1 MTGTSL
7 LIHTFLYLPT
17 PNNRSYYLLNMKKRN
32 QRAVPQQEYDLNSN
46 LSVNYNSIANKFSH
60 AKPGE
65 GGIAWFKGGIDY
77 GGSNNSHSS
86 RVNTNNSI
94 STIAT
99 EMSNSKYSRRDLEQY
114 ITKSINSGEDII
126 SLLSYKSTMQDPS
139 VQWIPFGICPDEAI
153 KRLLTCTVL
162 AITSPSFSM
171 NDSKRLCNIARK
183 SYKLT
188 DNKASLWSNIKSL
201 LLYGTKMGPSGI
213 LGFLNLG
220 IAKLTNLSIGFTGI
234 THHCTAII
242 GKQLF
247 DKNTPLLIKLSIEG
261 ERIMGDRG
269 AVELLKLLQ
278 YNNTLKLLTLRD
290 CALSSRTAIAFARYI
305 VINQSLQVGNLND
318 NKFDYNNILTVLRA
332 VSNKG
337 AKGVLKSVSLTG
349 QSYHLCTT
357 ELLKINEMAQDM
369 SVRIVSPDLPVHDE
383 YKQESKRNDTFD
395 TTKVNKYYD
404 IDKKELD
411 NIAKGIHE
419 LAMNRQLDKGEYY
432 EFSKVIY
439 L

>member
-1 MTGTSL
+1 
-7 LIHTFLYLPT
+7 
-17 PNNRSYYLLNMKKRN
+17 MKKRN
-32 QRAVPQQEYDLNSN
+32 QRAVPKQEYDLNSN
-46 LSVNYNSIANKFSH
+46 LSVNYNSLANKFSH
-60 AKPGE
+60 AKSGE
-65 GGIAWFKGGIDY
+65 GGIAWFKGNSSVDSI
-77 GGSNNSHSS
+77 SNSSS
-86 RVNTNNSI
+86 RIYLNNNNNSI

-99 EMSNSKYSRRDLEQY
+99 EISNSKYNRLDLEKY
-114 ITKSINSGEDII
+114 INKSINSGEDVI
-126 SLLSYKSTMQDPS
+126 SLLSYKSTIQDPS

-188 DNKASLWSNIKSL
+188 DTSVPLWNNIQSL

-220 IAKLTNLSIGFTGI
+220 ISKLTNLSLGYTGI
-234 THHCTAII
+234 THHCTSVI
-242 GKQLF
+242 GRQLF
-247 DKNTPLLIKLSIEG
+247 DKNNPLLIKLSIEG
-261 ERIMGDRG
+261 EHIMGDRG

-278 YNNTLKLLTLRD
+278 YNNSLKILTLRD
-290 CALSSRTAIAFARYI
+290 CLLSSRTAIAFARFI

-318 NKFDYNNILTVLRA
+318 NKFDYNNILTILRA

-337 AKGVLKSVSLTG
+337 AKGVLKSISLTG
-349 QSYHLCTT
+349 QSYHLSTS
-357 ELLKINEMAQDM
+357 ELLKINELAQDI

-383 YKQESKRNDTFD
+383 YKQETKRNDTYD
-395 TTKVNKYYD
+395 KTKTYKYYD
-404 IDKKELD
+404 LDKKELD
-411 NIAKGIHE
+411 NIATGVHE

>member
-1 MTGTSL
+1 
-7 LIHTFLYLPT
+7 
-17 PNNRSYYLLNMKKRN
+17 MKKRN
-32 QRAVPQQEYDLNSN
+32 QRAVPKQEYDSNSN
-46 LSVNYNSIANKFSH
+46 LSVNYNSIANKFSY

-65 GGIAWFKGGIDY
+65 GGISWFKGSIDN
-77 GGSNNSHSS
+77 GGSSYSHSS

-99 EMSNSKYSRRDLEQY
+99 EMSNSKYNRLDLEHY
-114 ITKSINSGEDII
+114 IHKSINSGEDII
-126 SLLSYKSTMQDPS
+126 SLLSYKSTTQDPN

-153 KRLLTCTVL
+153 KRILTCTVL

-171 NDSKRLCNIARK
+171 NDSKRLCNIARG
-183 SYKLT
+183 SCTLT
-188 DNKASLWSNIKSL
+188 DTKTPLWNNIKSL

-220 IAKLTNLSIGFTGI
+220 IAQLTNLSIGFTGI
-234 THHCTAII
+234 THHCTAMI

-247 DKNTPLLIKLSIEG
+247 DKNCPSLIKLSIEG
-261 ERIMGDRG
+261 EHIMGDRG

-318 NKFDYNNILTVLRA
+318 NKFDYANVLTILRA

-349 QSYHLCTT
+349 QSHHFCTT
-357 ELLKINEMAQDM
+357 ELLKINEMAQDL
-369 SVRIVSPDLPVHDE
+369 SVRVVSPDLPVHDE
-383 YKQESKRNDTFD
+383 YKQESKRNETYDKTR
-395 TTKVNKYYD
+395 VNKFSD
-404 IDKKELD
+404 LDKKELD

-419 LAMNRQLDKGEYY
+419 LATNRQLHRGEYY

>member
-1 MTGTSL
+1 
-7 LIHTFLYLPT
+7 
-17 PNNRSYYLLNMKKRN
+17 MKKRN
-32 QRAVPQQEYDLNSN
+32 QRAVPKQEYDLNSN
-46 LSVNYNSIANKFSH
+46 LSVNYNSLANKFSH
-60 AKPGE
+60 AKSGE
-65 GGIAWFKGGIDY
+65 GGIAWFKGNSSVDSI
-77 GGSNNSHSS
+77 SNSSS
-86 RVNTNNSI
+86 RIYLNNNNNSI

-99 EMSNSKYSRRDLEQY
+99 EISNSKYNRLDLEKY
-114 ITKSINSGEDII
+114 INKSINSGEDVI
-126 SLLSYKSTMQDPS
+126 SLLSYKSTIQDPS

-188 DNKASLWSNIKSL
+188 DTSVPLWNNIQSL

-220 IAKLTNLSIGFTGI
+220 ISKLTNLSLGYTGI
-234 THHCTAII
+234 THHCTSVI
-242 GKQLF
+242 GRQLF
-247 DKNTPLLIKLSIEG
+247 DKNNPLLIKLSIEG
-261 ERIMGDRG
+261 EYIMGDRG

-278 YNNTLKLLTLRD
+278 YNNSLKILTLRD
-290 CALSSRTAIAFARYI
+290 CLLSSRTAIAFARFI

-318 NKFDYNNILTVLRA
+318 NKFDYNNILTILRA

-337 AKGVLKSVSLTG
+337 AKGVLKSISLTG
-349 QSYHLCTT
+349 QSYHLSTS
-357 ELLKINEMAQDM
+357 ELLKINELAQDI

-383 YKQESKRNDTFD
+383 YKQETKRNDTYD
-395 TTKVNKYYD
+395 KTKTYKYYD
-404 IDKKELD
+404 LDKKELD
-411 NIAKGIHE
+411 NIATGVHE